1 MGWKTINGHRIH
13 LNEDSPE
20 AKKHTEDMMK
30 TFTGRN
36 SPNSAFFKKTNYTIN
51 NGWNSPDQY
60 SSNNLTEAK
69 KHADEINGIVFS
81 HHDGKTKNIYR
92 AKKVHLH

>member
-20 AKKHTEDMMK
+20 ARKHAEHMMK

-36 SPNSAFFKKTNYTIN
+36 SPTNYTIN
-51 NGWNSPDQY
+51 NGWNSPHQY

-69 KHADEINGIVFS
+69 N
-81 HHDGKTKNIYR
+81 TLTR
-92 AKKVHLH
+92 